1 MRGHEGNAL
10 RRWMMKDP
18 ANIIIKAKLQQEAER
33 TPWVDLLSELPVLM
47 RERYKN
53 KTKDFEFLSSQ
64 LL

>member
-1 MRGHEGNAL
+1 MHGHEGDAL

-33 TPWVDLLSELPVLM
+33 TPWVDLLSELLVLM
-47 RERYKN
+47 REWYNN
-53 KTKDFEFLSSQ
+53 KRKDFEFLSSW